1 MWDKHNVMGSV
12 NSASDKMFGC
22 GYVCGVVLDEVIDVE
37 DLPNTGD
44 NIPWIWVLNCI
55 SMEKVA

>member
-1 MWDKHNVMGSV
+1 MMGSV